1 MKTIA
6 VDLDDTLNDFTQTLQ
21 TASFSYSPA
30 YNISP
35 ETFDQYIGMIR
46 SGFRE
51 ANDLL
56 STEYSFFCYR
66 IHAECYR
73 LANARPGAVDFMK
86 WLRANQWR
94 IVILT
99 HRDLRRANGDTRKWL
114 QDNHIPF
121 DYLFMAL
128 HKLEFCKAWDI
139 GYLVDDHL
147 MNLARHDTPYDTQLF
162 YPIMP
167 KHEKFEVHRGRGF
180 TNFHELKQWI
190 QS

>member
-1 MKTIA
+1 MNTIA

-21 TASFSYSPA
+21 AAPFSHDAA

-35 ETFDQYIGMIR
+35 EMFARYIGMVR
-46 SGFRE
+46 SGHSE
-51 ANDLL
+51 SNDLL
-56 STEYSFFCYR
+56 STEYSFFRYR
-66 IHAECYR
+66 IHAECYK
-73 LANARPGAVDFMK
+73 LANARPGAVDFMR

-99 HRDLRRANGDTRKWL
+99 HRDLRRANASTREWL
-114 QDNHIPF
+114 RDNNIPF

-128 HKLEFCKAWDI
+128 HKLEFCKAWNI

-147 MNLARHDTPYDTQLF
+147 VNLARHDTLYDTQVF

-180 TNFHELKQWI
+180 TNFDELKQWI
-190 QS
+190 PS